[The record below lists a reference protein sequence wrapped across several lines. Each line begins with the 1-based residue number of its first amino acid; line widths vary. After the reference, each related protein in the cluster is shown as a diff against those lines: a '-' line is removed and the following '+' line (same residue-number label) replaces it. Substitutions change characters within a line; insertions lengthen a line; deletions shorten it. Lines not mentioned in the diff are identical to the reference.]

1 MKAVHITG
9 RFCLFTFR
17 WNFIFTLFSNF
28 RLNWRKYLGNLG
40 SRVSQHKK
48 KCHLTWELLIT
59 IDHRCIM
66 CYIFAIITLDLT
78 CSNRF
83 SKVNFLWHFVALSF
97 LYKMYIPWPLP
108 PTSGSPGKLSGDD
121 KRRTRSTIRNHKAP
135 RWGALIYASD
145 CLQEGILIK
154 ENPAPPENIEKLD
167 IYEIQENYNL
177 LWLFP
182 LTQILRIIMFD
193 TPKSNRQ
200 WMCDR
205 MKPSWLG
212 LVRTNYGRYI

>member
-1 MKAVHITG
+1 M
-9 RFCLFTFR
+9 
-17 WNFIFTLFSNF
+17 
-28 RLNWRKYLGNLG
+28 
-40 SRVSQHKK
+40 
-48 KCHLTWELLIT
+48 CHVF
-59 IDHRCIM
+59 
-66 CYIFAIITLDLT
+66 YIFAIITLDLT
-78 CSNRF
+78 CSNCF

>member
-1 MKAVHITG
+1 
-9 RFCLFTFR
+9 
-17 WNFIFTLFSNF
+17 
-28 RLNWRKYLGNLG
+28 
-40 SRVSQHKK
+40 
-48 KCHLTWELLIT
+48 
-59 IDHRCIM
+59 M

-177 LWLFP
+177 LWKTLSFDTNTNTNKKQKN
-182 LTQILRIIMFD
+182 LTQILVCKRDIMERPVQAAKRELSLCPAL
-193 TPKSNRQ
+193 TLLAPTSN
-200 WMCDR
+200 
-205 MKPSWLG
+205 
-212 LVRTNYGRYI
+212 

>member
-28 RLNWRKYLGNLG
+28 RLDWRKYLGNLG

-78 CSNRF
+78 CSNCF

-177 LWLFP
+177 LWKTFS
-182 LTQILRIIMFD
+182 FD
-193 TPKSNRQ
+193 TNTKNYHVWYPKKQSAMNVWSNEAF
-200 WMCDR
+200 
-205 MKPSWLG
+205 
-212 LVRTNYGRYI
+212 VIRTC